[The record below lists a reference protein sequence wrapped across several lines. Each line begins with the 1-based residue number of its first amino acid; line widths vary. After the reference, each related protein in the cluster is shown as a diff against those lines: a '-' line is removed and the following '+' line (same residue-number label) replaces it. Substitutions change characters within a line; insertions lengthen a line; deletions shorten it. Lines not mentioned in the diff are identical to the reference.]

1 MKLATTTTWQ
11 SATTAKDEVW
21 QAWDA
26 AVLVDTDATEAER
39 IGLLLNPGQSVQ
51 FAAGVTVYY
60 VSASPL
66 TGRIARV
73 AVSA

>member
-1 MKLATTTTWQ
+1 MKLNATSSWQSVTTT
-11 SATTAKDEVW
+11 KEEVW
-21 QAWDA
+21 MAWDA

-39 IGLLLNPGQSVQ
+39 IGLLLNPGQTVQ
-51 FAAGVTVYY
+51 FAAGVTIYY

-66 TGRIARV
+66 AARIARV